1 MTKIFELATIPA
13 NTTL

>member
-13 NTTL
+13 NTTQ